1 MQKKTFY
8 VTEMYLRSHLMLFP
22 IFAYTKTFLEGVVI
36 SGWISLCILLP
47 AIIINQIELRNQILG
62 IYLLVIGI
70 FVSLTY
76 LFMCYATPRIYDSLK
91 FSIPIL
97 IVMIISFHRN
107 EPFKNLKDPLR
118 ILQYSRLPII
128 TFISLS
134 SIISLFREVLNTG
147 NLQFFNTKISIIK
160 EINISKT
167 PAYSSNVFL
176 VASLLFLLINTLT
189 NIKGKKND

>member
-8 VTEMYLRSHLMLFP
+8 VTEKYLRTHLMLFP
-22 IFAYTKTFLEGVVI
+22 IFAYTKTFLEGTMI
-36 SGWISLCILLP
+36 SVWISLCILLP

-62 IYLLVIGI
+62 IYLLIIGI

-76 LFMCYATPRIYDSLK
+76 LFMYYTTPTLYKSLK

-97 IVMIISFHRN
+97 IVIIVSFHKN
-107 EPFKNLKDPLR
+107 EPFKNLKEPIK
-118 ILQYSRLPII
+118 ILQYSKLPII

-134 SIISLFREVLNTG
+134 SIISIFREILNTG
-147 NLQFFNTKISIIK
+147 NLQFLSTKISIIR
-160 EINISKT
+160 EINISKI

-176 VASLLFLLINTLT
+176 VASLVFVLINTLIK
-189 NIKGKKND
+189 IKGKKND

>member
-8 VTEMYLRSHLMLFP
+8 VTDRYLKTHLMLFP
-22 IFAYTKTFLEGVVI
+22 IFAYTKTFLEGSII
-36 SGWISLCILLP
+36 SIWISICILLP

-62 IYLLVIGI
+62 IYLFMIGI

-76 LFMCYATPRIYDSLK
+76 LFMYYTTPMLYNNLR

-97 IVMIISFHRN
+97 IVIIVSFHKN
-107 EPFKNLKDPLR
+107 EPFKNLKEPLR
-118 ILQYSRLPII
+118 ILQYSKLPII
-128 TFISLS
+128 TFVSLS
-134 SIISLFREVLNTG
+134 SIVSLFREILNTG

-160 EINISKT
+160 EFSISKT

-176 VASLLFLLINTLT
+176 VASLIFLLINTLI